1 MPEVALS
8 GRQRH
13 KQRRQSN
20 SRLVIQECHA
30 MFMKSSDTKPIRY
43 LSASGNNTETPFS
56 GDSQIIKWFW
66 IRHPPPQSFSYNFL
80 LLSKCFFEIASLAKT
95 Q

>member
-20 SRLVIQECHA
+20 SRLVIQDCHA
-30 MFMKSSDTKPIRY
+30 MFDTKPIRY
-43 LSASGNNTETPFS
+43 LTA
-56 GDSQIIKWFW
+56 
-66 IRHPPPQSFSYNFL
+66 SFSSRYTYIFIYLEKIDLNHNVEVM
-80 LLSKCFFEIASLAKT
+80 FEPNLDCIELISRAQSH
-95 Q
+95 